1 VYFRRKRKTDSLEIC
16 KGHWRGRKC
25 PKDEVVRV
33 EEEEMEFQQ
42 WKLEMLTLICVSS
55 GSKLAHSIIE
65 NKLAA
70 CVNQIP
76 GSYFLH
82 LKQPILKKTCFCCS
96 VFDAR

>member
-1 VYFRRKRKTDSLEIC
+1 VYFRRKRKTNSLEIC
-16 KGHWRGRKC
+16 KGHWRRRKC

-42 WKLEMLTLICVSS
+42 WKLGMLTLISVSS

-82 LKQPILKKTCFCCS
+82 LKQPI
-96 VFDAR
+96 